1 MSLSRRNICS
11 LLPPAFL
18 TFYPTQSFVVEAEVM
33 GYFVP
38 HHFTYSCLNFV
49 VKATVRFY
57 GPLKDADLIRQ
68 HQSVSSPSPGSRHT
82 LIKAQEPPRT
92 LCPRPFHLR
101 RCGPIFNHY
110 VNILQ
115 LALKLHRQ
123 TLNRSSHEDFELL
136 SLHVR
141 RTQTSPTEVK
151 NMYFH
156 INTGACFW
164 TNGQRSTPSLKLS
177 LHFG

>member
-1 MSLSRRNICS
+1 MGLSRGNICS
-11 LLPPAFL
+11 SLSPSFL
-18 TFYPTQSFVVEAEVM
+18 TFYLPQSLFVEAEVM

-38 HHFTYSCLNFV
+38 HHFTYSCLNFA
-49 VKATVRFY
+49 VKATLRFY
-57 GPLKDADLIRQ
+57 GSLKDAYLIRQ
-68 HQSVSSPSPGSRHT
+68 DQPVPLPSPGSRHT
-82 LIKAQEPPRT
+82 LIKAQESPRT
-92 LCPRPFHLR
+92 LCPCLFHLR

-115 LALKLHRQ
+115 FALKLHRQ
-123 TLNRSSHEDFELL
+123 TLNRPSHENFELL

-141 RTQTSPTEVK
+141 RTQTSPTDVK

-156 INTGACFW
+156 IITGACYW